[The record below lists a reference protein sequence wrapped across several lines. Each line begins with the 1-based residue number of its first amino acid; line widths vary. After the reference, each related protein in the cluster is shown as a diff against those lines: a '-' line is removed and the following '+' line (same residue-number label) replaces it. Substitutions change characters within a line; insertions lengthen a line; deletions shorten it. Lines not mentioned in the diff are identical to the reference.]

1 MGELKVNSS
10 RWLAALAAGSTLIAG
25 CATSSTT
32 QQDVSVSVDEER
44 SLDPIRSGLLDETV
58 PDAMKSAGIPGAMV
72 GIWSRNGDYVKAF
85 GVADTA
91 TGSPMQVDF
100 FSRIGSVTK
109 TFTATAMLKLADEGK
124 VRLDDPIAGYVD
136 GVPNGE
142 AITVRQLAT
151 MRSGLSDYTEVEGFD
166 QAVAVDPRWE
176 FTPAELLGWAFS
188 LPAQFLPGE
197 RFEYSNTNYIL
208 LGMLVERV
216 SGRPLADYLT
226 EHILAPLGLDQTALP
241 TGTQFPGP
249 HALGY
254 TESFEFGGPPISA
267 TDWTASFTW
276 AAGAMTS
283 TLEDMRTW
291 MPALAT
297 GALLSPE
304 LQAQRLSVIPEPGR
318 APDFGYGMG
327 VFTVA
332 GWIGHNGSVPGYQT
346 VAIYLPE
353 RETTLVVMINTDIAV
368 PGGGDPSA
376 ALVTAITAVIT
387 PDNVYR
393 L

>member
-1 MGELKVNSS
+1 MGCDAGPAGAG
-10 RWLAALAAGSTLIAG
+10 AASA
-25 CATSSTT
+25 C
-32 QQDVSVSVDEER
+32 ER
-44 SLDPIRSGLLDETV
+44 R
-58 PDAMKSAGIPGAMV
+58 
-72 GIWSRNGDYVKAF
+72 R
-85 GVADTA
+85 VA
-91 TGSPMQVDF
+91 
-100 FSRIGSVTK
+100 
-109 TFTATAMLKLADEGK
+109 
-124 VRLDDPIAGYVD
+124 
-136 GVPNGE
+136 
-142 AITVRQLAT
+142 
-151 MRSGLSDYTEVEGFD
+151 
-166 QAVAVDPRWE
+166 
-176 FTPAELLGWAFS
+176 
-188 LPAQFLPGE
+188 
-197 RFEYSNTNYIL
+197 L

-254 TESFEFGGPPISA
+254 TESFEVGGPPISA

-304 LQAQRLSVIPEPGR
+304 LQAQRLSVIPEPGQ

-353 RETTLVVMINTDIAV
+353 RETTLVVMINTDIAA

-376 ALVTAITAVIT
+376 ALATAITSVIT

>member
-109 TFTATAMLKLADEGK
+109 TFTA
-124 VRLDDPIAGYVD
+124 
-136 GVPNGE
+136 
-142 AITVRQLAT
+142 
-151 MRSGLSDYTEVEGFD
+151 
-166 QAVAVDPRWE
+166 
-176 FTPAELLGWAFS
+176 
-188 LPAQFLPGE
+188 
-197 RFEYSNTNYIL
+197 
-208 LGMLVERV
+208 
-216 SGRPLADYLT
+216 
-226 EHILAPLGLDQTALP
+226 
-241 TGTQFPGP
+241 
-249 HALGY
+249 
-254 TESFEFGGPPISA
+254 
-267 TDWTASFTW
+267 
-276 AAGAMTS
+276 
-283 TLEDMRTW
+283 
-291 MPALAT
+291 
-297 GALLSPE
+297 
-304 LQAQRLSVIPEPGR
+304 
-318 APDFGYGMG
+318 
-327 VFTVA
+327 FTVA

>member
-25 CATSSTT
+25 CATPATT
-32 QQDVSVSVDEER
+32 KPDVSVSVDEER

-58 PDAMKSAGIPGAMV
+58 PEAMKSAGIPGAMV

-91 TGSPMQVDF
+91 TGSPMRTDF
-100 FSRIGSVTK
+100 YSRIGSVTK
-109 TFTATAMLKLADEGK
+109 TFTATAVLKLVDAGAIG
-124 VRLDDPIAGYVD
+124 LDDPIAAYLE

-142 AITVRQLAT
+142 AITVRQLLT
-151 MRSGLSDYTEVEGFD
+151 MSSGLTDYTKIPGFEEFLF
-166 QAVAVDPRWE
+166 ADPRRE
-176 FTPAELLGWAFS
+176 FPPTELLDLAFTA
-188 LPAQFLPGE
+188 PAQFPPGE

-208 LGMLVERV
+208 LGLLVERI
-216 SGRPLADYLT
+216 GGKPLAEYLT
-226 EHILAPLGLDQTALP
+226 ENILSPLSLDNTSLP
-241 TGTQFPGP
+241 AGTRFASP
-249 HALGY
+249 HAPGY
-254 TESFEFGGPPISA
+254 TESFEDGGAPQQA
-267 TDWTASFTW
+267 TDWSSSFTW

-283 TLEDMRTW
+283 TLEDMRSW

-304 LQAQRLSVIPEPGR
+304 LHKQRLETIPEPGG
-318 APDFGYGMG
+318 AADFGYGMG

-353 RETTLVVMINTDIAV
+353 RETTLIVMINTDIAA

-376 ALVTAITAVIT
+376 ALATAITSVIT